1 MGSQRV
7 VSLFRRLK
15 HYLAELK
22 TNKPIPAAPA
32 TTTKRATAT
41 ETVAVNENVEAF
53 TYRWSTISL
62 SDFVRRR

>member
-1 MGSQRV
+1 M
-7 VSLFRRLK
+7 K

-22 TNKPIPAAPA
+22 MSKPIPAAPA

-41 ETVAVNENVEAF
+41 ETVAVNKNVEAF
-53 TYRWSTISL
+53 TYRWSAISL